1 MENLFVEMAE
11 RAEQL
16 CTSHIIPQVL
26 RPISSA
32 IASRS

>member
-1 MENLFVEMAE
+1 MHVMFQQMAE

-16 CTSHIIPQVL
+16 CTQYIVPRVL

>member
-1 MENLFVEMAE
+1 MFAQMAE

-16 CTSHIIPQVL
+16 CNDYIVPSVL